1 MTRKLIFIGILTLL
15 FVAGTWQNG
24 FRSKVTEILELA
36 ESSDDKEAEKVSLGA
51 RTLIIPTPVW
61 VIGSY
66 DREGKPNVMTS
77 SWVGISCSKP
87 ASLMTCLR
95 EATYTHGNIMERKAF
110 TVNIASESFARQ
122 VVYVGRVS
130 GRDVDKFKE
139 TGLTPVESS
148 LVDAP
153 YVKEFPL
160 VIECRLR
167 KTVEL
172 GLHTMFIGEIMDV
185 KADRFILSKEGVPD
199 IEKLDP
205 FVFTPGSSKFYGIG
219 DFIGEVSSLAK
230 EAEKITPDDFS
241 RSDES
246 ARIGERR

>member
-1 MTRKLIFIGILTLL
+1 MIQKLIFIGILALL
-15 FVAGTWQNG
+15 FVAGTG
-24 FRSKVTEILELA
+24 PDSSRSKVTEIPERA
-36 ESSDDKEAEKVSLGA
+36 ESSDGEEAEKASLGQ
-51 RTLIIPTPVW
+51 RTWVIPTPVW

-110 TVNIASESFARQ
+110 TVNIASESLASQ

-139 TGLTPVESS
+139 TRLTPVKSS

-160 VIECRLR
+160 IIECRLR
-167 KTVEL
+167 QTVEL
-172 GLHTMFIGEIMDV
+172 GLHTMFIGEIMDI
-185 KADRFILSKEGVPD
+185 KADRSILSEEGVPN
-199 IEKLDP
+199 IEKLKP

-219 DFIGEVSSLAK
+219 ELIGEVSDLAK
-230 EAEKITPDDFS
+230 EAEKK
-241 RSDES
+241 
-246 ARIGERR
+246 

>member
-1 MTRKLIFIGILTLL
+1 MIRKLIFIGFLALL
-15 FVAGTWQNG
+15 FIAAAGTWPDG
-24 FRSKVTEILELA
+24 SGAKVTGSVSKVTETPELA
-36 ESSDDKEAEKVSLGA
+36 ESSDNEEAEKESLGQK
-51 RTLIIPTPVW
+51 TWVIPTPVW

-139 TGLTPVESS
+139 TGFTPIKSS
-148 LVDAP
+148 HVDAP

-167 KTVEL
+167 QTVEL
-172 GLHTMFIGEIMDV
+172 GLHTMFIGEIMDI
-185 KADRFILSKEGVPD
+185 KADPSILNDEGVPD
-199 IEKLDP
+199 IEKLKP
-205 FVFTPGSSKFYGIG
+205 IVFTPGSSKFYGIG
-219 DFIGEVSSLAK
+219 ELIGEVSALAK
-230 EAEKITPDDFS
+230 EAQIKNH
-241 RSDES
+241 
-246 ARIGERR
+246 